1 MIIFSVADS
10 LASIYDTAG
19 VRLLRQLSPVT
30 IRCDEDR
37 MRQVITNL
45 LTNAVKFTPAGGQV
59 TIEVRPS
66 GASALVRIS
75 DTGVGIAADELP
87 HLTERFY
94 RAHGSEQVSGSGIGL
109 AIVDE
114 LVRAHQG
121 TISIASEL
129 GKGTQIT
136 IEVPSEP

>member
-1 MIIFSVADS
+1 
-10 LASIYDTAG
+10 
-19 VRLLRQLSPVT
+19 
-30 IRCDEDR
+30 

-45 LTNAVKFTPAGGQV
+45 LTNAAKFTPAGGQV

-66 GASALVRIS
+66 GDRAVVRVS
-75 DTGVGIAADELP
+75 DTGAGIPPDDLP

-94 RAHGSEQVSGSGIGL
+94 RGHGSERVGGSGIGL

-121 TISIASEL
+121 TVDISSEL
-129 GKGTQIT
+129 GEGTRVT
-136 IEVPSEP
+136 IEIPRGPAERSSLGAN